1 LKLNNSNIHHR
12 QPTMIKLLQKIFAST
27 TVRTKNVELGRWSL
41 VYEPKIINNK
51 VDQAN
56 EDHCGCCQNK
66 MQETCKNKEDE
77 YILPY
82 LAESFHH
89 K

>member
-1 LKLNNSNIHHR
+1 
-12 QPTMIKLLQKIFAST
+12 MIKLFHKIFTATSNS
-27 TVRTKNVELGRWSL
+27 VRTQNIELGRWSL
-41 VYEPKIINNK
+41 VYEPKIIHNK

-56 EDHCGCCQNK
+56 EGQNVIH
-66 MQETCKNKEDE
+66 ETCKTHDDE

-82 LAESFHH
+82 IMESMPH

>member
-1 LKLNNSNIHHR
+1 
-12 QPTMIKLLQKIFAST
+12 MIKLFHKILTSNS
-27 TVRTKNVELGRWSL
+27 VRTQNIELGRWSL
-41 VYEPKIINNK
+41 VYEPQIIHNK

-56 EDHCGCCQNK
+56 EDHCGCCQNVI
-66 MQETCKNKEDE
+66 QETFKTQDDD

-82 LAESFHH
+82 IMESMPH

>member
-1 LKLNNSNIHHR
+1 
-12 QPTMIKLLQKIFAST
+12 MIKLFHKILTATSNS
-27 TVRTKNVELGRWSL
+27 VRTQNIELGRWSL
-41 VYEPKIINNK
+41 VYEPKIIHNK

-56 EDHCGCCQNK
+56 EDHCGCCQNVI
-66 MQETCKNKEDE
+66 QETCKTQDDE

-82 LAESFHH
+82 IMESMPH